1 VEEHP
6 IAGPPTPTVPRIPLF
21 DLRMEQADLDAV
33 AEALRAGEL
42 IAGERVAAF
51 EREFADRLGV
61 KHGVALASCTAALH
75 LAYLAAGVGPGDE
88 VVVPTY
94 TFVATAAAAIYCGAT
109 PVFADVVG
117 EHDLGVDVEQV
128 AELIGP
134 RTKAVAVVHYGG
146 YAAAVEELAALCEE
160 RGVALVEDAA
170 HAPLAQAR
178 EGRPLGTFGTGCF
191 SFFSNKVLSA
201 GEGGLI
207 ATDDDE
213 VAATARRLR
222 EPTEGFDHRLD
233 EPRAALLRSRI
244 ARMPEDVEAR
254 RRLTLAY
261 RERLADIEGVTV
273 PYGDEEVARSS
284 CYVMPVFVDPER
296 RDAIREALSAAA
308 VQTSV
313 LYAAIHEFTAYRE
326 RFGVPSLPRAER
338 AGRANICLPLF
349 GHLSEGELDRVVET
363 LAEAV
368 R

>member
-1 VEEHP
+1 V
-6 IAGPPTPTVPRIPLF
+6 GPPTPTVPRIPLF

-33 AEALRAGEL
+33 ADAVRKGEL
-42 IAGERVAAF
+42 LEGERVAAF
-51 EREFADRLGV
+51 EREFADHLGAR
-61 KHGVALASCTAALH
+61 HGVALASCTAALH

-109 PVFADVVG
+109 PVFADVTG
-117 EHDLGVDVEQV
+117 EHDLGIDVDQV
-128 AELIGP
+128 AALIGP
-134 RTKAVAVVHYGG
+134 RTKAVCIVHYGG

-170 HAPLAQAR
+170 HAPFAHTR

-201 GEGGLI
+201 GEGGLL

-213 VAATARRLR
+213 VAALARRLR
-222 EPTEGFDHRLD
+222 EPGEGFDHRLD
-233 EPRAALLRSRI
+233 EPRAALLRSRMT
-244 ARMPEDVEAR
+244 RMAEDVAAR

-261 RERLADIEGVTV
+261 RERLRDVEGVTV
-273 PYGDEEVARSS
+273 PYTDDEVSRSS

-308 VQTSV
+308 IQTSV

-326 RFGVPSLPRAER
+326 RYGVPSLPRAER
-338 AGRANICLPLF
+338 AGRANICLPMF
-349 GHLSEGELDRVVET
+349 AHLSEPELDRVVET
-363 LAEAV
+363 LTEAL